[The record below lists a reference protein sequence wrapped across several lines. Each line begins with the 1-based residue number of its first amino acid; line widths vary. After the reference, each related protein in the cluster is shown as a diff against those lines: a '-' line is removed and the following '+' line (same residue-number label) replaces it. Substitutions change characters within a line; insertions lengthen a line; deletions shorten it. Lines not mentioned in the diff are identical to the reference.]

1 MKHKPACPCDL
12 QWALWGGGGG
22 CTKDCPQPLT
32 LSWIDNNLFM
42 CKIHINFIDYHYFS
56 GKDIQI
62 LFVNKYFI

>member
-1 MKHKPACPCDL
+1 MIYNEL
-12 QWALWGGGGG
+12 YGGEGGGGVQRIV
-22 CTKDCPQPLT
+22 PMQPLT